1 MLSNTSHRSGSRSVL
16 KLKKRQ
22 ESAERQ
28 NQARDEVRDDRRAT
42 TAEESPES
50 DIWID
55 GHFQRVLKNLV
66 HSQIEAENQFYGL
79 QERRQRLESAKSNGK
94 VPNGLKIRCVAAK
107 GRNAQLLQDQFN
119 TIIKEAEVKLLD
131 ATIASLKTEEQQAKE
146 RCAVEKQSIFTAI
159 ETWRASF
166 QSSDSSLDIEADEFV
181 KSAKCF
187 ADSFYFECAATRASK
202 RVAENIKRTSKEA
215 KRTEQMETEFTVDEQ
230 SIRDMVQ
237 RAVRQEVSKLSPVSP
252 SGKITPPP
260 RKNSKSRGKVRSD
273 SKERSNSKNRKQQRR
288 RDSSQDARNQ
298 RRSSPAAT
306 NAQGRRS
313 RPKQRRQ
320 PKKPNVRF
328 SESRS
333 PSVSR
338 RQHSKNGRGRGNGVV
353 K

>member
-1 MLSNTSHRSGSRSVL
+1 MPSNTSDRQMTRSVL

-28 NQARDEVRDDRRAT
+28 NQERDEVLDDHRAT
-42 TAEESPES
+42 TAEESTES
-50 DIWID
+50 EIRID
-55 GHFQRVLKNLV
+55 DHFQRVLKNLV

-79 QERRQRLESAKSNGK
+79 QERRQKLESTKSNGK
-94 VPNGLKIRCVAAK
+94 VPSGLKIRCVTAK

-119 TIIKEAEVKLLD
+119 NIIKEAEVKLLD
-131 ATIASLKTEEQQAKE
+131 ATIASLETEEQQAKE
-146 RCAVEKQSIFTAI
+146 RCAVEKQKIFAAI
-159 ETWRASF
+159 ETWRTSF

-202 RVAENIKRTSKEA
+202 RVAENIKRASKEA
-215 KRTEQMETEFTVDEQ
+215 KRTEQMETEFTVNEQ
-230 SIRDMVQ
+230 SVRDMVQ

-252 SGKITPPP
+252 SGKTTPPP
-260 RKNSKSRGKVRSD
+260 PKKSKSRAKDRS
-273 SKERSNSKNRKQQRR
+273 SSKNRNQQRR

-298 RRSSPAAT
+298 RSSSPAAK

-313 RPKQRRQ
+313 RSKRRRQ
-320 PKKPNVRF
+320 SKKSNVRF
-328 SESRS
+328 FDSRF
-333 PSVSR
+333 PSVSL
-338 RQHSKNGRGRGNGVV
+338 RQHSKNGRGHGNGVV